1 MVTQEWTLTSK
12 DGLRLAARGWAVE
25 SPKAAVALVHG
36 HGEHSMRYRHVAD
49 FFAANNL
56 STYAFDHRGHGIS
69 EGKRGHSPN
78 YDSILG
84 DVGDFVDQV
93 KEKNRDLPIF
103 VYGHSMGGNLVLN
116 YGHNR
121 PAGVKGVVCS
131 SPWIRLAFAPP
142 KAKVI
147 LANVLESI
155 YPSLTLSSGLDS
167 RSLSHDGAVC
177 DAYSKDPLVHDLI
190 SVSLYNSMDRAGA
203 KALANADQFGLPLF
217 LFHGSEDKL
226 TSFEASQE
234 FAKKANDNV
243 TFKPWEGL
251 YHETHNEPQK
261 QQVLE
266 AVMNWIN
273 VQLL

>member
-25 SPKAAVALVHG
+25 SPKGAVALVHG

-177 DAYSKDPLVHDLI
+177 DAHGHCFI
-190 SVSLYNSMDRAGA
+190 SCPDFSASEGPRRCAGGDCRRTSSVIPRSESEMRPNRRRKRSTHCA
-203 KALANADQFGLPLF
+203 
-217 LFHGSEDKL
+217 FHFFP
-226 TSFEASQE
+226 T
-234 FAKKANDNV
+234 
-243 TFKPWEGL
+243 
-251 YHETHNEPQK
+251 
-261 QQVLE
+261 QQ
-266 AVMNWIN
+266 NGR
-273 VQLL
+273 